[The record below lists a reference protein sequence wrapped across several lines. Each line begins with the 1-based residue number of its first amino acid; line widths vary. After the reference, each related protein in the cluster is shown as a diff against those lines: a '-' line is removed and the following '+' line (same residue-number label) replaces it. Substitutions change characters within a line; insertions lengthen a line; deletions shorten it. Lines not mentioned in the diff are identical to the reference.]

1 MNSEKKGKGY
11 GKAGWAIVLF
21 NFFMFYF
28 YIALINDGTN
38 ILAPKVAENIGVNL
52 GDVLQANGIAGVI
65 AVIGYIIFGRLNTR
79 IGPRV
84 TCGIMLILGGVS
96 YIICGNT
103 NSLPVYTGAMA
114 VCAASLLSAGYVAGG
129 NLVANWFPKKK
140 GLVMGYVTMGNNT
153 ASVTFVALYAW
164 LVYIFGDQIRLAVVP
179 VGIGVMILGVIG
191 WLFVRNNPQ
200 ERGQNPDNVTDEEYR
215 EEYFVE
221 ESDGGWTVLKLLKT
235 KEVWLAALYTGLLQ
249 TCSIGVMMQL
259 VTRNVETFGM
269 TQSKAILLMSILAL
283 IALVCSWLIG
293 VLDDK
298 VGTKKA
304 MQIFCLWYAVAFLV
318 NVYAVG
324 RSVWIFYLSIFMIAM
339 GIGGS
344 GNFTISLPASIF
356 GRHGFDKVNSVLFP
370 IQGFFT
376 AWCFLIDGT
385 IYNKYGNLTPAYI
398 LFAGIS
404 FFVMIAISFLDEHK
418 YNKDYQ
424 AEVHHGEEAKETKL
438 AAAE

>member
-1 MNSEKKGKGY
+1 MKGKGY
-11 GKAGWAIVLF
+11 GKAGWGIVIF

-52 GDVLQANGIAGVI
+52 GDILQANGVAGLF
-65 AVIGYIIFGRLNTR
+65 AVIGYVLFGQLNTK
-79 IGPRV
+79 IGPRK
-84 TCGIMLILGGVS
+84 TCGIMLLLGGLS
-96 YIICGNT
+96 YMLCGNT
-103 NSLPVYTGAMA
+103 NSLGVYTASMA

-129 NLVANWFPKKK
+129 HLVASWFPKKK

-153 ASVTFVALYAW
+153 ASVTFVAIYAW
-164 LVYIFGDQIRLAVVP
+164 LVYVFKGDIRLAVVP
-179 VGIGVMILGVIG
+179 VGLAVVILAVVG
-191 WLFVRNNPQ
+191 WLFVRNTPQ
-200 ERGQNPDNVTDEEYR
+200 ERGQNPDNVTDEEY
-215 EEYFVE
+215 EKEYFVE
-221 ESDGGWTVLKLLKT
+221 ESDGGWTVGKLLRT

-259 VTRNVETFGM
+259 VTRNVETFHM
-269 TQSKAILLMSILAL
+269 SQNKAILLMSILAL

-293 VLDDK
+293 LLDDK

-304 MQIFCLWYAVAFLV
+304 MQLFCLWYAAAFLV
-318 NVYAVG
+318 NVFAVG
-324 RSVWIFYLSIFMIAM
+324 RATWIFYLSIFMIAM

-385 IYNKYGNLTPAYI
+385 IYNKYGNLTPAYV

-404 FFVMIAISFLDEHK
+404 FFVMVAVSFIDEHK
-418 YNKDYQ
+418 YNKDHE
-424 AEVHHGEEAKETKL
+424 AETRRIARKV
-438 AAAE
+438 

>member
-1 MNSEKKGKGY
+1 MKANKKGKGY
-11 GKAGWAIVLF
+11 GAAGWGIVIF

-38 ILAPKVAENIGVNL
+38 ILAPKVAENIGVEH
-52 GDVLQANGIAGVI
+52 GDVLNANGIAGVI
-65 AVIGYIIFGRLNTR
+65 AVIGYIIFGRLNTQ
-79 IGPRV
+79 IGPRK
-84 TCGIMLILGGVS
+84 TCGIMLFMGGLS
-96 YIICGNT
+96 YILCGNT
-103 NSLPVYTGAMA
+103 NSIYIYTFAMA

-164 LVYIFGDQIRLAVVP
+164 LVNQFGGQIKLAVIP
-179 VGIGVMILGVIG
+179 VGIAVMVLGVIG
-191 WLFVRNNPQ
+191 WLFVRNTPQ
-200 ERGQNPDNVTDEEYR
+200 ERGQNPDNVTDEEYA

-221 ESDGGWTVLKLLKT
+221 ESDGGWTVGKLLKT

-259 VTRNVETFGM
+259 VQRNMDTFHM
-269 TQSKAILLMSILAL
+269 TQNKAILLMSILAL

-298 VGTKKA
+298 VGTKRA

-318 NVYAVG
+318 NVFAVG
-324 RSVWIFYLSIFMIAM
+324 RASWIFYLSIFMIAM

-385 IYNKYGNLTPAYI
+385 IYKKYGNLTPAYI

-404 FFVMIAISFLDEHK
+404 IFVMIAISFLDEHK

-424 AEVHHGEEAKETKL
+424 AELKHEKEIK
-438 AAAE
+438 EKG